1 MILNL
6 GNDYRITSDAYC
18 YIVQKEV
25 EVTRRSTGLVEKE
38 FKDIGFCPSI
48 NSALKYI
55 VDKELKTTNAS
66 DLESLV
72 NKVDELKKYIDDV
85 VPHVPHEIR

>member
-25 EVTRRSTGLVEKE
+25 EVTRRNTGLVEKE

-55 VDKELKTTNAS
+55 VDKELKITNAS
-66 DLESLV
+66 DLESLI

-85 VPHVPHEIR
+85 VPHVPHEVR